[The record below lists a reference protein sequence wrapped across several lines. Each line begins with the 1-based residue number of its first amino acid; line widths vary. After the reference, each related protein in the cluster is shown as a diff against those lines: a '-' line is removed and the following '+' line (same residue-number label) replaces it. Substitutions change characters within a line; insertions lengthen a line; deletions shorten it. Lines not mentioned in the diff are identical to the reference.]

1 MKILYVNPSRLES
14 GLDAIIKGPPLSL
27 ISIAAMVP
35 EHEAK
40 VFDFKVHKYH
50 EKRFKRELNRT
61 DVVAI
66 TSLTPQISSGIEVA
80 QMAKKSGCTTII
92 GGYHPTL
99 APDYVINHPGVDYII
114 RGEGEYTYQEL
125 IN

>member
-1 MKILYVNPSRLES
+1 MRILYVNPARLES

-35 EHEAK
+35 EHDAK
-40 VFDFKVHKYH
+40 LFDFKIDKFK
-50 EKRFKRELNRT
+50 EKRFRRELNRH

-66 TSLTPQISSGIEVA
+66 TSMTPQIDHAFEVA
-80 QMAKKSGCTTII
+80 QMAKEQGCTTII

-99 APDYVINHPGVDYII
+99 DPDYVAKHQSVDYAI
-114 RGEGEYTYQEL
+114 RGKVSIL
-125 IN
+125 LKK